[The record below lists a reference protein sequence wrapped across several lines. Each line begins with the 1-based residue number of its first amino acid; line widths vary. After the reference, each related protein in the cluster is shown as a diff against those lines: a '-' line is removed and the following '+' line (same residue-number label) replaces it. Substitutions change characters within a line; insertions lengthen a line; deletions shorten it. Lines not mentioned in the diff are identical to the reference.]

1 MRKTLPLLAAALLPL
16 FSSCIVVHSPGPWG
30 VPEPPWEEPGPAE
43 PAAALEAHDQLYAV
57 LWMQASVEYGA
68 VCRTAYNRALGAL
81 DAALSDPNWTAAL
94 EQRGLANLPAK
105 TAVIMDLDETVL
117 DNSPHQAQI
126 ILDGRPFERVFW
138 REWVLRGEAESV
150 PGALEFIRYAESR
163 GVGMIFVSNRDAET
177 PGDRNSPQE
186 RATRR
191 NLEAL
196 GVSLPANEDTILL
209 RNEVQGW
216 GSDKGPR
223 RALVAQTYRILLLI
237 GDDLGDFM
245 SDIRTNPKDRA
256 AKAEKHKDMWGRG
269 WIMLPNA
276 IYGSWE
282 GALYGYDR
290 NLSDIQVLNKKRAR
304 LRGTGN

>member
-1 MRKTLPLLAAALLPL
+1 MRRKLPLILAALLPL
-16 FSSCIVVHSPGPWG
+16 LSSCIVVHSPGPWD
-30 VPEPPWEEPGPAE
+30 VPEPPWEEPGPDE
-43 PAAALEAHDQLYAV
+43 PAAAIEAHDQLYAV

-68 VCRTAYNRALGAL
+68 VCRTSYDRAQVAL

-94 EQRGLANLPAK
+94 EQRGLGNLPVK
-105 TAVIMDLDETVL
+105 TAVIMDIDETVL
-117 DNSPHQAQI
+117 DNSPHQAQL
-126 ILDGRPFERVFW
+126 ILDGRPFDAAFW
-138 REWVLRGEAESV
+138 RKWVLRGEAGSV
-150 PGALEFIRYAESR
+150 PGALEFIRYAERR
-163 GVGMIFVSNRDAET
+163 GVSVIFVTNRDAET

-196 GVSLPANEDTILL
+196 GLSLPEDEDTLLL

-216 GSDKGPR
+216 GSDKGSR
-223 RALVAQTYRILLLI
+223 RVLVAQSYRILLLV

-245 SDIRTNPKDRA
+245 SAIRTTPEDRA
-256 AKAEKHKDMWGRG
+256 AKAAEHKEMWGRG

-282 GALYGYDR
+282 GALYGYER
-290 NLSDIQVLNKKRAR
+290 NLSDVQILNEKRAR